1 MFSHCKYSIII
12 VDGESSRQY
21 RVKWQ
26 FGYENEEALKY
37 HGEFFISGL
46 SAMLRRWIERDCPET
61 SREIL
66 DILKR
71 QYISEFVKQTVGKG
85 AEQDVQA
92 LSRL

>member
-1 MFSHCKYSIII
+1 M
-12 VDGESSRQY
+12 DGESSRQY